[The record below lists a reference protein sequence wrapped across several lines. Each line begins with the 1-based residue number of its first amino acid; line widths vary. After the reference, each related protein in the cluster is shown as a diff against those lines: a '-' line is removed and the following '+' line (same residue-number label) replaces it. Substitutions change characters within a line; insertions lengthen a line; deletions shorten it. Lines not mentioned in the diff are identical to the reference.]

1 MKFMTVVINFMTHK
15 NIFMTETKFHVRH
28 EISIC
33 VMKFMTAGIFFFSP
47 KDFNFFFILSK
58 IELFVHDRQHLVRD
72 VCFG

>member
-33 VMKFMTAGIFFFSP
+33 VMKFMTAGIKKKFQKFQFFLFCP
-47 KDFNFFFILSK
+47 K
-58 IELFVHDRQHLVRD
+58 
-72 VCFG
+72 